1 MGTGSGQPE
10 LAEPA
15 VAADAYDR
23 EYYLHG
29 CMGAAEW
36 RASGG
41 AQVSGLYA
49 GMVTRAGLQSGERVL
64 DLGTGRGDLLPAAIR
79 MGAAEAVGIDY
90 SPAAIELAQTTLAQA
105 GNPPGARAAL
115 ADARRLPVDD
125 GAFDLVTMLDVV
137 EHLTAAELADSLAQA
152 RRALRPGGRIFIHTA
167 PNATVYERTYRIQ
180 RRARP
185 GRARRWPE
193 NPRKPDE
200 IEMHVNE
207 QTRRSLHEA
216 VREAGFEGVRV
227 ELGRWVYT
235 DFVPDERAKRLY
247 RVISRVPL
255 LRRLAIFDLFATAKI
270 GRAHV

>member
-1 MGTGSGQPE
+1 MGTGTGQPE

-29 CMGAAEW
+29 CMGAEEW

-49 GMVTRAGLQSGERVL
+49 GMLTRAGLKNGERVL

-90 SPAAIELAQTTLAQA
+90 SPAAIELAQTTLEQA

-125 GAFDLVTMLDVV
+125 GVFDLVTMLDVV

-152 RRALRPGGRIFIHTA
+152 RRALRPGGRMFIHTA
-167 PNATVYERTYRIQ
+167 PNATVYELTYRIQ

-185 GRARRWPE
+185 GRARRWQQ

-207 QTRRSLHEA
+207 LTRRSLAEA
-216 VREAGFEGVRV
+216 LRDAGFDGVRV

-247 RVISRVPL
+247 RVMARLPL
-255 LRRLAIFDLFATAKI
+255 LRRLAIFDLFATATEP
-270 GRAHV
+270 G